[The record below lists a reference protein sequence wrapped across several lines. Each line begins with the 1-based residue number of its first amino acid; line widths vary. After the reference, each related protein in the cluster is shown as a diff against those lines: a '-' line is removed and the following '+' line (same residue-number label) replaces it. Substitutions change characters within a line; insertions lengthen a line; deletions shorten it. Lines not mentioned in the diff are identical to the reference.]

1 MLCCLVSSFIP
12 TSIPE
17 SNDAN
22 WASQTGQTASFGS
35 DSIPSLSLMRD
46 AEEKTPRR
54 GAHVLWRVIL
64 AQWFMPDRTS
74 AN

>member
-1 MLCCLVSSFIP
+1 LVSSFIP

-35 DSIPSLSLMRD
+35 SIPSLSLMRD

-54 GAHVLWRVIL
+54 GAQVAKRHVTAKPFDWKVHGFRLKI
-64 AQWFMPDRTS
+64 
-74 AN
+74 